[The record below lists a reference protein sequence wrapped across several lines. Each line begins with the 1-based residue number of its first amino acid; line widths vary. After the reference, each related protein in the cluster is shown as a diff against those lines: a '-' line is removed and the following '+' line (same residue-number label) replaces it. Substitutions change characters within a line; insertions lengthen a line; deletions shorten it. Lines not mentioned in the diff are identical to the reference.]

1 MPERSTVRSVVRPLE
16 QQLFCEHVL
25 TPYAKDCGSALAPAA
40 TNATESDCS
49 SPCTGNANEPC
60 GGANRLSLYYSSQ
73 PVGPQPNPGVNG
85 FSYVGCYSY
94 VISEILHHHRGKDRE
109 IVYVYPMLI
118 DHQRGNKWQG
128 FDTRHWIRPCGTD
141 DDCRMHISLQGRRLL
156 TGWY

>member
-16 QQLFCEHVL
+16 QLLFCEHVL
-25 TPYAKDCGSALAPAA
+25 IPCAKDCGSELAPAA

-60 GGANRLSLYYSSQ
+60 GGADRLTLYYSSQ

-94 VISEILHHHRGKDRE
+94 VFWKALSHHRGKDRE
-109 IVYVYPMLI
+109 DV
-118 DHQRGNKWQG
+118 
-128 FDTRHWIRPCGTD
+128 FC
-141 DDCRMHISLQGRRLL
+141 SLC
-156 TGWY
+156 